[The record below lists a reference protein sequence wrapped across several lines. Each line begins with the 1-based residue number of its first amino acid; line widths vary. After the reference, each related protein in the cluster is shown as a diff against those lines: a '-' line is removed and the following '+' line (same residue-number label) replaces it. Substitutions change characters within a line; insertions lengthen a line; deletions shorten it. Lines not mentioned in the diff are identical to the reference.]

1 MFNFFVQKEN
11 ISNGIIHIDGGDF
24 NHIKNVLR
32 MKEGDTFLVS
42 VDGKSHLSK
51 IESFADNKV
60 IAKVIEEN
68 YLDTSLPVEIH
79 LFQALPKADKLELII
94 QKAVELGAE
103 KILPVQT
110 EYCVVKLDDKKS
122 KSKVER
128 WRAISESA
136 AKQCKRAFV
145 PQVEQPLS
153 FKKMLEIVNT
163 YDLFLVAYENEQG
176 ALSTKSAL
184 SKIEKGKK
192 IAILIGSEGG
202 LSQKEVDELKE
213 KGALTI
219 SLGKRIL
226 RAETAA
232 ITALSVLMMH
242 AEMNL

>member
-11 ISNGIIHIDGGDF
+11 ISNGIIYIDGGDF